1 MTNCLVQRLRKFGAS
16 TSLRVNRAP
25 DLKAANKP
33 KTLLMQ
39 VRKNDNSPESI
50 EYEAFKKQIISG
62 DIGPDTHVRDR
73 VLTDDQWMS
82 ADNLG
87 IFHKMSPSKH
97 PHVRILKRKLRQ
109 EARRM

>member
-1 MTNCLVQRLRKFGAS
+1 
-16 TSLRVNRAP
+16 
-25 DLKAANKP
+25 
-33 KTLLMQ
+33 MQ
-39 VRKNDNSPESI
+39 VRRNDNSPESI

-97 PHVRILKRKLRQ
+97 PHGRILKQKLRQ
-109 EARRM
+109 EARRMQQRQKIAAKLKEYAAVRTFIEDSYER